1 MLEVGLDGFI
11 TITRIVKIHLRNLQ
25 IGLLARKFQ
34 VLSAD
39 AANSAFSA
47 IREAAENGFQPDV
60 NIP

>member
-11 TITRIVKIHLRNLQ
+11 TIIRIVKIHLRNLR

-34 VLSAD
+34 SVACRCCKL
-39 AANSAFSA
+39 AFSA

-60 NIP
+60 NTP